1 MIKKFL
7 AIFTFSA
14 MSLYANSAIA
24 NFDHSGVQ
32 KGSELDYFSRGEF
45 ITVRVMSFQQ
55 VSKSKTYS
63 TVKLRLRFVEIASTQ
78 IYQVQCSIGKRPK
91 TVTNFTHR
99 QTYNMDDPYGP
110 SQALLFYYDLYYR
123 ACYNSDAS

>member
-55 VSKSKTYS
+55 VSKSKTHS

-78 IYQVQCSIGKRPK
+78 IYQVQCSIGKKPR
-91 TVTNFTHR
+91 TVTNFTHG
-99 QTYNMDDPYGP
+99 QTYRISDSTSAPEVYR
-110 SQALLFYYDLYYR
+110 FYEELYFR
-123 ACYNSDAS
+123 ACHNSDVP